1 MKRHSWRTR
10 GVAVAAFLVMVSAA
24 SATTAVPA
32 WATGPSGRPVVAGID
47 LERATIPDLQRAMRS
62 GRLSSVELTAFYLQ
76 RIRKLNPTL
85 HAVLSTNPDA
95 LRLAADSDARRHRHR
110 SKGPMDGI
118 PVLLKDNIDTADRQP
133 TTAGSTALLESRP
146 YRDAGVVE
154 NLREAG
160 AVILGKAN
168 LSEWSSYRSTSSS
181 NGWSPLAGQT
191 ANPYVLDRN
200 PCGSSSGPGVAVAA
214 HLATV
219 AVGTETDGSISCPSG
234 ANGIVG
240 VKPSLGLVSRSGI
253 VPVSKQQDTAGPM
266 ARNVVDAAILLAALN
281 GADRRDPITVDA
293 ARQSLD
299 DYTRFLRPNA
309 LRGKRIGVWR
319 EVYTPDDTT
328 KAAFE
333 QALSRLRKLGATTV
347 EITIPYLDVIA
358 ANEFPAIRT
367 EFKHDINAYLAS
379 TGGKHPADLAGLIQ
393 YNLDHAAIEMPYW
406 THNLWD
412 RSQATTGDL
421 TDPAY
426 RAMREAATSAARRG
440 LDETLRGEKLD
451 AIVAPTNNAAWKT
464 QLGVGDGALLIDS
477 SGPAAVSGYANM
489 TVPMAYAGP
498 LPLGLS
504 IMGGRFS
511 EPSLLAIAYA
521 FEQDTKVRRLPT
533 FIPSIG

>member
-1 MKRHSWRTR
+1 MQRLLAS
-10 GVAVAAFLVMVSAA
+10 VSAFLVVVFVA

-32 WATGPSGRPVVAGID
+32 QAGSLSGRPVVAGID

-85 HAVLSTNPDA
+85 HAVLTTNPDA
-95 LRLAADSDARRHRHR
+95 LRLAAASDLRRHRHQ

-133 TTAGSTALLESRP
+133 TTAGSTAMLESRP

-160 AVILGKAN
+160 AVLLGKAN

-200 PCGSSSGPGVAVAA
+200 PCGSSAGPGVAVAA

-281 GADRRDPITVDA
+281 GSDRRDPITVDA

-299 DYTRFLRPNA
+299 DYTKFLRPNA

-319 EVYTPDDTT
+319 EVYTPDDAT

-367 EFKHDINAYLAS
+367 EFKHDLNAYLAS
-379 TGGKHPADLAGLIQ
+379 TGGEHPADLAALIQ
-393 YNLDHAAIEMPYW
+393 YNLDHAAVEMPYW
-406 THNLWD
+406 TQNLWD

-421 TDPAY
+421 NDPAY

-440 LDETLRGEKLD
+440 LDETLRGSKLD

-464 QLGVGDGALLIDS
+464 RLGTGDGALLIDS

-489 TVPMAYAGP
+489 TVPMAYSGP

>member
-1 MKRHSWRTR
+1 
-10 GVAVAAFLVMVSAA
+10 MVFVA
-24 SATTAVPA
+24 SATVAVPA
-32 WATGPSGRPVVAGID
+32 QATSLSGRPVVAGID
-47 LERATIPDLQRAMRS
+47 LERATIPDLQRAMRA
-62 GRLSSVELTAFYLQ
+62 GRLSSVELTLFYLQ

-85 HAVLSTNPDA
+85 HAVLTTNPDA
-95 LRLAADSDARRHRHR
+95 LRLAAASDFRRIRHQ

-133 TTAGSTALLESRP
+133 TTAGSTAMLESRP
-146 YRDAGVVE
+146 YRDAGVVG

-160 AVILGKAN
+160 AVLLGKAN

-200 PCGSSSGPGVAVAA
+200 PCGSSAGPGVAVAA

-219 AVGTETDGSISCPSG
+219 AVGTETDGSINCPSG

-299 DYTRFLRPNA
+299 DYTKFLRPNA
-309 LRGKRIGVWR
+309 LHGKRIGVWR
-319 EVYTPDDTT
+319 EVYTPDDAT

-367 EFKHDINAYLAS
+367 EFKHDLNAYLAS

-393 YNLDHAAIEMPYW
+393 YNLDHAAVEMPYW

-412 RSQATTGDL
+412 RSQATTGID
-421 TDPAY
+421 DPAY

-440 LDETLRGEKLD
+440 LDETLHGNSLD

-464 QLGVGDGALLIDS
+464 QLGTGDGALLIDS

-489 TVPMAYAGP
+489 TVPMAYSGP

-504 IMGGRFS
+504 IMGGKFS